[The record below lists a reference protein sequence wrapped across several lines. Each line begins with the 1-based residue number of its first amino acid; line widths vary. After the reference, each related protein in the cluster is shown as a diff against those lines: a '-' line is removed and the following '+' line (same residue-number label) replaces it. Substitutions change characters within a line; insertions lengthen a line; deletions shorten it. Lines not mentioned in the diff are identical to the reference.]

1 MIQRV
6 QLLQVIALPASQD
19 KAGKGSLCSIL
30 RAGLR
35 IAVVILKRYN

>member
-6 QLLQVIALPASQD
+6 QLLQIIVLPASQG
-19 KAGKGSLCSIL
+19 KAGQGPLGSIL

-35 IAVVILKRYN
+35 IAVVIPKRYN